1 MILVGSLSLIFLNG
15 CRNKIVV
22 GEICVSLET
31 PGFACANQSIPE
43 GKNGYDKSYRPNMI
57 CQEADQ
63 YNKLIDQL
71 AQMQSEIAKYKWK
84 NKN

>member
-1 MILVGSLSLIFLNG
+1 MMIVVSLSLLSAVS

-43 GKNGYDKSYRPNMI
+43 GKNGYDKSYRANMI
-57 CQEADQ
+57 CQESDQ